1 MTIEPLSI
9 KLLFTPN
16 KLLRSWKLKTALG
29 CISKKLVV
37 KEDRVVLIR
46 QMPLCQHDL
55 YHLEVAQ
62 LERIKIGKYL
72 VSGIHGINSPIFH
85 ELPIIEE
92 YEGILDEVRVAFH
105 EFMVKT
111 SVYNTV
117 KAIAWMG
124 WLIFCGINPVA
135 VIYRHH
141 VSLKRFLDVN
151 SSINIILN
159 DLINNGSD
167 NFYK

>member
-1 MTIEPLSI
+1 MTVNPSSI
-9 KLLFTPN
+9 KLSFTPN
-16 KLLRSWKLKTALG
+16 KLLTSWKLKTALG
-29 CISKKLVV
+29 CISKKSVLN
-37 KEDRVVLIR
+37 EDRVVLIR
-46 QMPLCQHDL
+46 EIPLCQHDL

-92 YEGILDEVRVAFH
+92 YDGVLDEVRVAFH

-111 SVYNTV
+111 SVYNTG

-124 WLIFCGINPVA
+124 WLLFCGINPVA
-135 VIYRHH
+135 VIYRHY

-151 SSINIILN
+151 SSINLILN
-159 DLINNGSD
+159 NLVNNDLEK
-167 NFYK
+167 F